1 MKNSNIKL
9 NIFSSYLS
17 QIYIIF
23 ISIAI
28 LPYYIKYMGVE
39 AYGLV
44 GFFALLQALFS
55 LLDFGLRPT
64 ISRQTAQYNGGS
76 LSAIKF
82 RQLFRSLHI
91 IFFIV
96 AIAGGTSLLL
106 SSNYLAN
113 HWLNIEN
120 LNIKDVIFCL
130 YVMSI
135 SISLRWTT
143 GLYRGVISGFERI
156 IWLSRANALV
166 ATLRFPCVLMYMYFF
181 GFTVKSFFT
190 YQLLV
195 ALLEFFIYAIKC
207 NSLMPKLLSNLSI
220 GWSLKPIKPFLAFA
234 IINAITASI
243 WVFIT
248 QLDKLVLSGV
258 LSLSDYGYF
267 SLSVLVAAG
276 IMQISTPI
284 STAIMPRM
292 ARLEAEKNYNGIKKI
307 YLNST
312 RLISIIVVTAGIVL
326 ASVSEQFL
334 YAWTGDKVLAIEA
347 GPILQLYALGNAFL
361 ALSAFPYYLQYAK
374 GQLKYHLLGNIFML
388 VILLPSIIWAAKK
401 YGAIG
406 AGWTW
411 FITQALYLVV
421 WATYVHIKIEPGI
434 NVKWFK
440 SFLPSFLAAYIFNF
454 LTSSFFHDGDSRG
467 VIAFKILVIS
477 IISLIISAV
486 ASLRSNDVTIIKRL
500 YEKYLM

>member
-1 MKNSNIKL
+1 MKKSNIKV

-23 ISIAI
+23 VSIVV
-28 LPYYIKYMGVE
+28 LPYYIKYMGPE

-76 LSAIKF
+76 LSALNF

-91 IFFIV
+91 IFSVVGLI
-96 AIAGGTSLLL
+96 GGVSLLL

-120 LNIKDVIFCL
+120 LNIRDVIFCL
-130 YVMSI
+130 HVMAI
-135 SISLRWTT
+135 SVSLRWTT

-166 ATLRFPCVLMYMYFF
+166 ATLRFPCVLIYMYFF

-195 ALLEFFIYAIKC
+195 AFLELAIYASKC
-207 NSLMPKLLSNLSI
+207 NSLLPKLLPRLSI
-220 GWSLKPIKPFLAFA
+220 GWSLRHIKPFLAFST
-234 IINAITASI
+234 INAITAVI
-243 WVFIT
+243 WVLIT
-248 QLDKLVLSGV
+248 QLDKLVLSGI

-292 ARLEAEKNYNGIKKI
+292 ARLEAEKDFDGIIKI

-334 YAWTGDKVLAIEA
+334 YAWTGDKVLANTA

-374 GQLKYHLLGNIFML
+374 GKLKYHLIGNVLMII
-388 VILLPSIIWAAKK
+388 ILLPCMIWAAKN

-406 AGWTW
+406 AGWAW
-411 FITQALYLVV
+411 LITQALYLTI
-421 WATYVHIKIEPGI
+421 WTTYVHIKIEP
-434 NVKWFK
+434 NVNARWFK
-440 SFLPSFLAAYIFNF
+440 SFLPSFFAVYIFTLLAINF
-454 LTSSFFHDGDSRG
+454 FSDNDSRSAII
-467 VIAFKILVIS
+467 VKIVLLSIASV
-477 IISLIISAV
+477 IISSLV
-486 ASLRSNDVTIIKRL
+486 SLRSSDITVIKIF
-500 YEKYLM
+500 YKKYTT